1 MSYINN
7 PEIMA
12 QPQNI
17 LRVFRN
23 GIFRLQNGCLLTP
36 CQGLAKLE
44 SFREKYPM
52 DAGTPRSR
60 WRWLWFTWDL
70 CVFFFWKPAGPAAG
84 HLDDLMIF
92 LEPQQKLTKQ
102 KVALQ
107 RKLHVHFGQPLD
119 ESLHLI
125 QDKAFDY
132 ICATGFER
140 QSEVGGN
147 AFVIHLTE
155 WTCDMR
161 RDWKSSCRYFKTLI
175 PGTTWPRPRSSSSSS
190 LTNISY
196 HFWIFASFEETD
208 YSRQPGA
215 WPASLKWCKL
225 VWLVWLG
232 KPSKLRWDMANGS
245 IHGSPAWSDSLW
257 LWLVSRKDRQEV
269 PAVLHRYKKYEHA
282 TLSDALHEG
291 AGAGMVAGWAELVSC
306 VIAKDH
312 CIPNSSCEDC
322 VSRSH

>member
-1 MSYINN
+1 MVFFASKMDVFWRPAKAWQSWRVFGRNIPWMPGPQEVGEDGSDS
-7 PEIMA
+7 PEICA
-12 QPQNI
+12 
-17 LRVFRN
+17 F
-23 GIFRLQNGCLLTP
+23 
-36 CQGLAKLE
+36 
-44 SFREKYPM
+44 
-52 DAGTPRSR
+52 
-60 WRWLWFTWDL
+60 
-70 CVFFFWKPAGPAAG
+70 FFFWKPAGPAAG

-175 PGTTWPRPRSSSSSS
+175 PGTTWPRPRFSS
-190 LTNISY
+190 LAK
-196 HFWIFASFEETD
+196 H
-208 YSRQPGA
+208 
-215 WPASLKWCKL
+215 
-225 VWLVWLG
+225 
-232 KPSKLRWDMANGS
+232 GS
-245 IHGSPAWSDSLW
+245 ISEFL
-257 LWLVSRKDRQEV
+257 LRLRRRTIRVSQGLDQ
-269 PAVLHRYKKYEHA
+269 PH
-282 TLSDALHEG
+282 
-291 AGAGMVAGWAELVSC
+291 
-306 VIAKDH
+306 
-312 CIPNSSCEDC
+312 
-322 VSRSH
+322 